1 MVTGGVK
8 PTKENL
14 EGWFKAGVTC
24 VGMGSNLFPKE
35 AIAEGNWDAITKL
48 CADALSIIKEVRV

>member
-1 MVTGGVK
+1 MVTGDVK
-8 PTKENL
+8 PTRENL

-35 AIAEGNWDAITKL
+35 AVAAKNWDAITAL
-48 CADALSIIKEVRV
+48 CREALDIIKEIR

>member
-8 PTKENL
+8 PTKDNL

-24 VGMGSNLFPKE
+24 VGMGSNLFPKDAVE
-35 AIAEGNWDAITKL
+35 AKDWGRITGL
-48 CADALSIIKEVRV
+48 CKEALDIIKEVR